1 MLQDCNLRRTLGP
14 SGLQDCLR
22 SLSFPGMEDRFNDI
36 ERATEGTCKW
46 LLRHRTYR
54 EWADGHSDLLCVRG
68 KPGSGKSTLLRYAV
82 GDAVVASN
90 IRDRSLFLHSEEL
103 RKRRETTEVW
113 AEPGALILSFFFHAR
128 GAELQ
133 KTTLGLYRSLLH
145 QLLRHAP
152 HAIPDDL
159 LTSFKDKKEKMGEPG
174 EGWHWHWRELRDF
187 FQAALRK
194 ALKNRPVS
202 LIIDALDEYGKD
214 NATELIKSFSLWI
227 QEFPGPSQLRICFSC
242 RHHPSLVLPKGSS
255 EIWLEQE
262 NNYDISTYVQS
273 QLSAWSSSEHL
284 DAIQTDIT
292 NRASGVFLWARL
304 IVARVLDLQAEGEN
318 WVKIREEVDQ
328 SPLELNDLYR
338 GLIEKAAD
346 KRNSFKLIQW
356 ICYAIEPM
364 TLDELRWAMVVEPE
378 HSYCPNSLQHYET
391 TRHFA
396 SNCDMMAKKLT
407 TLSCGLAETIPSS
420 RIRVVRRIK
429 YFDDYLKPYDTDES
443 GSEGSEGYTL
453 ERKTI
458 PCRVVQ
464 FIHQSVKDFF
474 LKEGLLAL
482 QRSQDPAMA
491 KINGAELEATS
502 HKLLSRTCIRYLT
515 AEEIMQSKASVD
527 EIMSV
532 FPLLHYA
539 ATYWI
544 GHVQES
550 EKDRPQVDLLDY
562 FGWPSEDIVQHW
574 TRFFESLSRYN
585 DPPLHGS
592 TLLHVASRY
601 RLMGLLRDILRR
613 KQLLQKGI
621 DVIDGNGLTSMSL
634 AVREGHEVVV
644 RLLLE
649 SGADVNAN
657 GKVGEDLRLASSSG
671 IAGIVRILLENGADA
686 NAPASRFDTDGN
698 ALQAASA
705 NGHEQVARL
714 LLDNGADVNA
724 QGGLYDSALVAA
736 SLRGHGHVVEMLLE
750 NGADV
755 NAPGRLRG
763 RALTAA
769 IAGGAR
775 NEGIVRML
783 LEKGAD
789 ANAPVGDFDQ
799 RKPVDV
805 AADVFH
811 RPMLKLLREYGA
823 V

>member
-1 MLQDCNLRRTLGP
+1 MLQDCNLPRTLGP

-36 ERATEGTCKW
+36 ERATKGTCKW

-54 EWADGHSDLLCVRG
+54 EWADGHSDLLCVKG

-82 GDAVVASN
+82 GDVVVASN

-103 RKRRETTEVW
+103 RKRRETNEVW

-152 HAIPDDL
+152 HATPDDL
-159 LTSFKDKKEKMGEPG
+159 ITSFKDKREKMGEPG

-187 FQAALRK
+187 FQASLRK
-194 ALKNRPVS
+194 ALKSRPVA
-202 LIIDALDEYGKD
+202 LIIDALDEYGKE
-214 NATELIKSFSLWI
+214 NATELVKSFSLWV
-227 QEFPGPSQLRICFSC
+227 QECPTSSQLRICFSC

-255 EIWLEQE
+255 EIWLEHE

-273 QLSAWSSSEHL
+273 QLSSWTSSEHL
-284 DAIQTDIT
+284 AAIQTDIT

-338 GLIEKAAD
+338 GLIEKAVD

-356 ICYAIEPM
+356 ICFAIEPM

-378 HSYCPNSLQHYET
+378 RSYCPNSLQHYET

-396 SNCDMMAKKLT
+396 SDCDMMAKRLT
-407 TLSCGLAETIPSS
+407 TLSCGLAETISS
-420 RIRVVRRIK
+420 SSVRMVRRKK
-429 YFDDYLKPYDTDES
+429 YFEDYYKPYDTD
-443 GSEGSEGYTL
+443 GSESDGSEGYLL
-453 ERKTI
+453 EQNTI

-474 LKEGLLAL
+474 VKEGLLAL
-482 QRSQDPAMA
+482 QSSQEPAIS
-491 KINGAELEATS
+491 KINGAELEAIA
-502 HKLLSRTCIRYLT
+502 HKWLSRTCIRYFT
-515 AEEIMQSKASVD
+515 AEEIMQSQLSVD
-527 EIMSV
+527 EMTSV

-550 EKDRPQVDLLDY
+550 EKEGPQSDLLDY
-562 FGWPSEDIVQHW
+562 FGWPSEAIIQHW
-574 TRFFESLSRYN
+574 TKLYGSRMFHYYTC
-585 DPPLHGS
+585 PPHGT
-592 TLLHVASRY
+592 TLLHIASRY
-601 RLMGLLRDILRR
+601 RLIGPLQDILQR

-621 DVIDGNGLTSMSL
+621 DVIDGDGLTSMSL
-634 AVREGHEVVV
+634 AVREGHEGVV
-644 RLLLE
+644 RRLLE

-657 GKVGEDLRLASSSG
+657 GNVGEDLRLASASG
-671 IAGIVRILLENGADA
+671 MAGIVQILLENGADA
-686 NAPASRFDTDGN
+686 NAPGSHFGN
-698 ALQAASA
+698 SLQAASA

-714 LLDNGADVNA
+714 LLDNGAVVNA
-724 QGGLYDSALVAA
+724 QGGLYDNALVAA

-769 IAGGAR
+769 IAGGSR

-811 RPMLKLLREYGA
+811 RPMVKFLREYGA